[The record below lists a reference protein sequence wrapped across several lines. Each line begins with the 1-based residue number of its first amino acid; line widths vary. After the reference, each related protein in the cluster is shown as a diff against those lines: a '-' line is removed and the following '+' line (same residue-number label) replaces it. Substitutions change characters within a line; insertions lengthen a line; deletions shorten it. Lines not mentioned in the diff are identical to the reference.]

1 MCIFSCIKTKIANSH
16 GRDDALRVWHIPP
29 SSESSLSTVLPAEGY
44 DIERT
49 SPWLLHSV
57 LVNTMNFCS
66 MATAAASTT
75 TADHTNSILFAVPGT
90 RDGYVHIHE
99 LPSEKGIHIVPPAT
113 GIPTSLVMAIK
124 LLIVDDT
131 ICLVVGNE
139 AGGTSVQLFDAQKKS
154 WDTIYASHPHSQPIL
169 SLDIA
174 PSVGRY
180 FTSSADAIIAS
191 HPLPKSVRDRFTGD
205 DVRTVQTKHAGQ
217 QSLSMRDDGRVFA
230 TAGWDSRARIYSSK
244 SMKEVAVLKWHKEG
258 CYSVCFGSTA
268 TVVADAPEG
277 SSAEKGMSKGESSG
291 LVAVENQERGMTV
304 QQRREQKTRETHWLA
319 AGSKDGKVSLWNVF

>member
-1 MCIFSCIKTKIANSH
+1 
-16 GRDDALRVWHIPP
+16 
-29 SSESSLSTVLPAEGY
+29 
-44 DIERT
+44 
-49 SPWLLHSV
+49 
-57 LVNTMNFCS
+57 MNFCS
-66 MATAAASTT
+66 LATAPAPATT
-75 TADHTNSILFAVPGT
+75 KDHANSILFAVPGT

-99 LPSEKGIHIVPPAT
+99 LPSEKGIHIVPPAP

-131 ICLVVGNE
+131 TCLVVGNE

-154 WDTIYASHPHSQPIL
+154 WNTIYAAHPHSQPIL

-191 HPLPKSVRDRFTGD
+191 HPLPKSPRDRFTGD
-205 DVRTVQTKHAGQ
+205 DVMTVQTKHAGQ
-217 QSLSMRDDGRVFA
+217 QSLSVRDDGRVFA

-258 CYSVCFGSTA
+258 CYSVSFAATDITA
-268 TVVADAPEG
+268 VADAPEN
-277 SSAEKGMSKGESSG
+277 SSSLAKGVTQGESSA
-291 LVAVENQERGMTV
+291 LVAVENQERGLTV
-304 QQRREQKTRETHWLA
+304 QQRREQKTIETHWLA
-319 AGSKDGKVSLWNVF
+319 AGSKDGKVSLWDIF